1 MTDRRLLAPLFVAT
15 FAVIYSGT
23 VIGALITQISAEFGV
38 SPGAVGLAAAAYAT
52 PGILIGLI
60 AGPLSDR
67 FGRGWFLA
75 GGTLGLGSLTIV
87 AAMAPTFEW
96 LAITRAFAGL
106 GAAMIL
112 PNMMATVADRFPYR
126 ERARIV
132 GFVFTSN
139 TIGGIAGL
147 TVAGIV
153 AERYG
158 WRVSLASAGA
168 MALVAFTLLVVLHG
182 RAHTASR
189 VVSMRSLYASVL
201 TDRSALS
208 LLGSN
213 LLGVVAL
220 TSWTLY
226 IVPFFQ
232 QTYGIAQ
239 GLASTYALVQG
250 GGLLVGSQIGGR
262 LGGVGQKQVLCGA
275 LVVYGVVL
283 FAVLFSTPA
292 LPLAMLGLVA
302 AATAYGLRAT
312 SNAAL
317 MSEQAVSA
325 RTTVFAFSAATVSA
339 GTVVAGAAG
348 GATLDAGGFGALGL
362 FCLVSAV
369 LSALVVAAF
378 VRERAVDEPVAPA
391 AG

>member
-1 MTDRRLLAPLFVAT
+1 VTDRRLLAPLFVAT

-23 VIGALITQISAEFGV
+23 VIGALVTPISTEFGV
-38 SPGAVGLAAAAYAT
+38 SPGSVGLAAAAYAI
-52 PGILIGLI
+52 PGILIGLV

-75 GGTLGLGSLTIV
+75 GGTLVLGTLTV
-87 AAMAPTFEW
+87 VSATAPTFEW
-96 LAITRAFAGL
+96 LAITRALAGL

-112 PNMMATVADRFPYR
+112 PNMMATVADRFAYR

-132 GFVFTSN
+132 AHVFTAN

-147 TVAGIV
+147 TIAGIV

-158 WRVSLASAGA
+158 WRVSLASAGV

-182 RAHTASR
+182 RAHTAAR
-189 VVSMRSLYASVL
+189 IVSMRSLYTSVL
-201 TDRSALS
+201 TDRSALC

-232 QTYGIAQ
+232 QTYGLAQ
-239 GLASTYALVQG
+239 GIASTFALVQG
-250 GGLLVGSQIGGR
+250 GGMLVGSQIGGR
-262 LGGVGQKQVLCGA
+262 LGNIGQKQLLCAA
-275 LVVYGVVL
+275 LVAYGLVL
-283 FAVLFSTPA
+283 FAVLFSAPA
-292 LPLAMLGLVA
+292 LPLAVLGLVA
-302 AATAYGLRAT
+302 AALSFGLRAT
-312 SNAAL
+312 ANAAI

-348 GATLDAGGFGALGL
+348 GRALDAGGFGALGL

-369 LSALVVAAF
+369 LSALLVAAF
-378 VRERAVDEPVAPA
+378 VRERAAEEPVVPA

>member
-1 MTDRRLLAPLFVAT
+1 VTDRRLLAPLFFAT

-23 VIGALITQISAEFGV
+23 VIGALVTPIATEFGV
-38 SPGAVGLAAAAYAT
+38 SAGSVGLAAAAYAT
-52 PGILIGLI
+52 PGILIGLV

-75 GGTLGLGSLTIV
+75 GGTLVLGSLTIV
-87 AAMAPTFEW
+87 SATSPTFEW
-96 LAITRAFAGL
+96 LAITRALAGL
-106 GAAMIL
+106 GAAVIL

-147 TVAGIV
+147 TLAGIV

-158 WRVSLASAGA
+158 WRVSLASAGVA
-168 MALVAFTLLVVLHG
+168 ALIAFTLLVVLHG
-182 RAHTASR
+182 RAHTATR
-189 VVSMRSLYASVL
+189 AVSMRSLYTSVL
-201 TDRSALS
+201 TDRSALC

-220 TSWTLY
+220 TSWALY

-232 QTYGIAQ
+232 QTYGLAQ
-239 GLASTYALVQG
+239 GLASTYALVQA

-262 LGGVGQKQVLCGA
+262 LGDVGQKQLLCAA
-275 LVVYGVVL
+275 LAVYGVIL
-283 FAVLFSTPA
+283 FTVLFSAPA
-292 LPLAMLGLVA
+292 LPFALIGLLA
-302 AATAYGLRAT
+302 AATCYGLRAT
-312 SNAAL
+312 ANAAL

-348 GATLDAGGFGALGL
+348 GRALDVGGFGALGL

-369 LSALVVAAF
+369 LSALIVAAF
-378 VRERAVDEPVAPA
+378 VRERATDEPVAPA

>member
-23 VIGALITQISAEFGV
+23 VIGALVTPIATEFGV
-38 SPGAVGLAAAAYAT
+38 SPGSVGLAAAAYAT
-52 PGILIGLI
+52 PGILIGLV

-75 GGTLGLGSLTIV
+75 GGALVLGSLTV
-87 AAMAPTFEW
+87 VSATAPTFEW
-96 LAITRAFAGL
+96 LALTRALAGL
-106 GAAMIL
+106 GAALIL

-132 GFVFTSN
+132 ALVFTAN

-147 TVAGIV
+147 TLAGVV

-158 WRVSLASAGA
+158 WRVSLASAGVT
-168 MALVAFTLLVVLHG
+168 ALVAFTLLVVLHG
-182 RAHTASR
+182 RAHTAAR
-189 VVSMRSLYASVL
+189 AVSMRALYASVL
-201 TDRSALS
+201 TDRSALC

-213 LLGVVAL
+213 MLGVVAL

-250 GGLLVGSQIGGR
+250 GGLLIGTQVGGR
-262 LGGVGQKQVLCGA
+262 LGHVGQKQLLCAA
-275 LVVYGVVL
+275 LVVYGLIL
-283 FAVLFSTPA
+283 FAVLSSVPA
-292 LPLAMLGLVA
+292 LPLAMLGLLA
-302 AATAYGLRAT
+302 AATSYGLRAT
-312 SNAAL
+312 ANAAL

-325 RTTVFAFSAATVSA
+325 RTTVFAFSAATVSG
-339 GTVVAGAAG
+339 GTVIAGAAG
-348 GATLDAGGFGALGL
+348 GGALDAGGFGALGL

-369 LSALVVAAF
+369 LSALLAAAF
-378 VRERAVDEPVAPA
+378 VRERAADEPAAPVA
-391 AG
+391 G